1 MPLVWCLNLQ
11 GASLSSPRRSVES
24 LVEEWGG
31 HAVRA
36 FFSRRNSPQS
46 AHELSAVM
54 ILLLDIGN
62 THTHL
67 GLADERGIVKRADI
81 PTAICLSGG
90 AGTTLERF
98 VAGKLLA
105 GAAACSV
112 VPRATPLVRGSVKKF
127 WEVPWLEL
135 TPQTLRGLGLDYPRP
150 ETIGPD
156 RLASALAA
164 RHHYGAPCLA
174 IGFGTAVTF
183 NVVDRKG
190 NFIGGAIAPGLA
202 LMTRYLHEK
211 TALLPEIE
219 LRDTD
224 SVIGRSTEESLR
236 AGAVFGFRGLVREI
250 VKEVKKK
257 LRCRRLPVV
266 TSGGYAELVAPHLP
280 EITFVHPSLTLEGL
294 RLAWLANEK
303 FQVLGS
309 KLKVVSPTPDC

>member
-1 MPLVWCLNLQ
+1 ML
-11 GASLSSPRRSVES
+11 
-24 LVEEWGG
+24 
-31 HAVRA
+31 
-36 FFSRRNSPQS
+36 
-46 AHELSAVM
+46 
-54 ILLLDIGN
+54 LLLDIGN

-67 GLADERGIVKRADI
+67 GLADERGVLQRADL
-81 PTAICLSGG
+81 PTALCLSGG
-90 AGTTLERF
+90 AETALQRF
-98 VAGKLLA
+98 VAGQPLT

-112 VPRATPLVRGSVKKF
+112 VPRATPLVRRSVEKL
-127 WEVPWLEL
+127 WPVPWLEL
-135 TPQTLRGLGLDYPRP
+135 TPQTLRGLGLDYPEP
-150 ETIGPD
+150 DTIGPD

-164 RHHYGAPCLA
+164 RHHFGAPCLA

-219 LRDTD
+219 LRDMD
-224 SVIGRSTEESLR
+224 SAIGRSTEESLR

-266 TSGGYAELVAPHLP
+266 ATGGYAELIAPHLP
-280 EITFVHPSLTLEGL
+280 EITAVHPSLPLEGL
-294 RLAWLANEK
+294 RLTWLASPEFK
-303 FQVLGS
+303 VQGS
-309 KLKVVSPTPDC
+309 KFKVRGSKSKV